1 MKSIRLFPLL
11 SILLIALSAGCSNDT
26 DSPRKDDE
34 PAAPAFDLTV
44 RNITRTSA
52 NITIKPQDKQMS
64 YISFVAQQEF
74 LDENGLDTDEA
85 LFDYDMEQIANY
97 IHNFGGDLSDFLL
110 TGDLIDWAY
119 TDATGSTDYVAYVY
133 GIDPLTEERLTDI
146 CYCEFRTPDLEMVE
160 ASFGVEAKAYGPI
173 VELTITPEG
182 YHGPY
187 YFTLIEASALEPEAS
202 LFDVC
207 HDHFAEVVSYYQAVY
222 YYTLDDVLQSVCS
235 RGTGRFRLELKPGTD
250 YIACAYAVNDQAE
263 VCSEPSS
270 AEVTTGTVVASDNE
284 IAIVVSN
291 ITATSAR
298 ITVKPSNEDTYAAGV
313 VKSSAIEG
321 MTDEQIME
329 YLAAANPST
338 LTGSFWQELQLES
351 QTEYTVYAFGYLA
364 GTVTTELFRNDF
376 KTLVAEEGT
385 ATFRLEYAYYDV
397 AEVAALYPEWEHYHE
412 SGYEVMLLATAIS
425 DSPEYYYTINDPSI
439 FEGASDDNVRNW
451 LMTYGLSNKTITL
464 FTWYDVTKFAGGF
477 AVDDNGNRGPLWR
490 DEIILSKEGVSDM
503 GSFVNPQSRSVRS
516 AAETDAAET
525 VPEILFFGQ
534 PAAGAGQKAPAC
546 TGGAPVDHR
555 PAPVE
560 LPEKRETRA
569 KSPGILQRMRREIA
583 VLSDP
588 HRPIPQGDRP
598 FCPTE
603 KRTFAPGKSAV
614 YV

>member
-1 MKSIRLFPLL
+1 M
-11 SILLIALSAGCSNDT
+11 
-26 DSPRKDDE
+26 
-34 PAAPAFDLTV
+34 
-44 RNITRTSA
+44 
-52 NITIKPQDKQMS
+52 
-64 YISFVAQQEF
+64 
-74 LDENGLDTDEA
+74 
-85 LFDYDMEQIANY
+85 
-97 IHNFGGDLSDFLL
+97 
-110 TGDLIDWAY
+110 
-119 TDATGSTDYVAYVY
+119 
-133 GIDPLTEERLTDI
+133 
-146 CYCEFRTPDLEMVE
+146 
-160 ASFGVEAKAYGPI
+160 
-173 VELTITPEG
+173 
-182 YHGPY
+182 
-187 YFTLIEASALEPEAS
+187 
-202 LFDVC
+202 
-207 HDHFAEVVSYYQAVY
+207 
-222 YYTLDDVLQSVCS
+222 LQSVCS
-235 RGTGRFRLELKPGTD
+235 RGTGRFRLELKPETD

-263 VCSEPSS
+263 VCSEPST

-329 YLAAANPST
+329 YLTAANPST
-338 LTGSFWQELQLES
+338 LTGPFWQELQLES

-397 AEVAALYPEWEHYHE
+397 AEVAALYPEWESYQE
-412 SGYEVMLLATAIS
+412 KYEVMLIATAIS

-451 LMTYGLSNKTITL
+451 LMDFGLSFKSSVF

-477 AVDDNGNRGPLWR
+477 AVDDNGNRGPLWKE
-490 DEIILSKEGVSDM
+490 EIILSKEGVSDM
-503 GSFVNPQSRSVRS
+503 GSFVNPQSRSVRC
-516 AAETDAAET
+516 AAVTDAAET

-555 PAPVE
+555 PVPVK

-569 KSPGILQRMRREIA
+569 KSPGILQRGCVGR
-583 VLSDP
+583 
-588 HRPIPQGDRP
+588 
-598 FCPTE
+598 
-603 KRTFAPGKSAV
+603 
-614 YV
+614 

>member
-52 NITIKPQDKQMS
+52 SITIKPQDKQMS
-64 YISFVAQQEF
+64 YISFVAQQNF
-74 LDENGLDTDEA
+74 LDENGLNTDEA

-97 IHNFGGDLSDFLL
+97 IYNFGGDLSDFLL

-187 YFTLIEASALEPEAS
+187 YFTLIEASALEPEAL

-207 HDHFAEVVSYYQAVY
+207 HDHFAGVVSYYQNTC

-235 RGTGRFRLELKPGTD
+235 RGTGRFRLELKPETD

-263 VCSEPSS
+263 VCSEPST

-298 ITVKPSNEDTYAAGV
+298 ITVKPSNEDTYVAGV

-329 YLAAANPST
+329 YVIAANPST
-338 LTGSFWQELQLES
+338 LTGPFWQELQLES

-397 AEVAALYPEWEHYHE
+397 AEVAALYPEWESYQE
-412 SGYEVMLLATAIS
+412 KYEVMLIATAIS

-451 LMTYGLSNKTITL
+451 LMDFGLSFKSSVF

-477 AVDDNGNRGPLWR
+477 AVDDNGNRGPLWKE
-490 DEIILSKEGVSDM
+490 EIILSKDGVSDM
-503 GSFVNPQSRSVRS
+503 GSFVNPQSRSVRC
-516 AAETDAAET
+516 AAETDADAT

-555 PAPVE
+555 PHPSSCPKSGKRAPS
-560 LPEKRETRA
+560 PRA
-569 KSPGILQRMRREIA
+569 S
-583 VLSDP
+583 SS
-588 HRPIPQGDRP
+588 GDASGDS
-598 FCPTE
+598 
-603 KRTFAPGKSAV
+603 RTFRSAQADSQRCGIKV
-614 YV
+614 M

>member
-1 MKSIRLFPLL
+1 MKSKRLFPLL

-34 PAAPAFDLTV
+34 PTAPAFDLSV

-52 NITIKPQDKQMS
+52 SITIKPQDKQMS
-64 YISFVAQQEF
+64 YISFVAKQEF

-85 LFDYDMEQIANY
+85 LFDSDMEYIANY
-97 IHNFGGDLSDFLL
+97 ISDYGGDLSDFLL

-119 TDATGSTDYVAYVY
+119 TDVTGSTDYVVYVY

-146 CYCEFRTPDLEMVE
+146 CYCEFRSPDLEMVE

-207 HDHFAEVVSYYQAVY
+207 HDYFAEVVSYYQTVC

-235 RGTGRFRLELKPGTD
+235 RGTGRFRLEDLKPETD
-250 YIACAYAVNDQAE
+250 YIVCAYAVNDQAE
-263 VCSEPSS
+263 VCSEPST

-329 YLAAANPST
+329 YLTASNPST
-338 LTGSFWQELQLES
+338 ITGPFWQELQLES

-397 AEVAALYPEWEHYHE
+397 AEVAALYPEWEQYHE
-412 SGYEVMLLATAIS
+412 SGYEVMFIATAIS

-439 FEGASDDNVRNW
+439 FEGASDDYVRNW
-451 LMTYGLSNKTITL
+451 LLNFGISGKRMIF
-464 FTWYDVTKFAGGF
+464 FTWYDFKKLACGF
-477 AVDDNGNRGPLWR
+477 AVDDNGNRGPLWK
-490 DEIILSKEGVSDM
+490 DEIPFSKDGASDM
-503 GSFVNPQSRSVRS
+503 GSFVNPQSRSVRC
-516 AAETDAAET
+516 AAETDADAT

-569 KSPGILQRMRREIA
+569 KSPGILQRGCVGR
-583 VLSDP
+583 
-588 HRPIPQGDRP
+588 
-598 FCPTE
+598 
-603 KRTFAPGKSAV
+603 
-614 YV
+614 

>member
-34 PAAPAFDLTV
+34 PAAPAFDLSV

-64 YISFVAQQEF
+64 YISFVAQQNF
-74 LDENGLDTDEA
+74 LDENGLNTDEA

-97 IHNFGGDLSDFLL
+97 IYNFGGDLSDFLL

-187 YFTLIEASALEPEAS
+187 YFTLIEASALDPEAS

-207 HDHFAEVVSYYQAVY
+207 RDHFAGVVSYYQNTC

-235 RGTGRFRLELKPGTD
+235 RGTGRFRLELKPETD

-263 VCSEPSS
+263 VCSEPST

-329 YLAAANPST
+329 YLTAANPST
-338 LTGSFWQELQLES
+338 LTGPFWQELQLES

-397 AEVAALYPEWEHYHE
+397 AEVAALYPEWESYQE
-412 SGYEVMLLATAIS
+412 KYEVMLIATAIS

-451 LMTYGLSNKTITL
+451 LMDFGLSFKSSVF

-477 AVDDNGNRGPLWR
+477 AVDDNGNRGPLWKE
-490 DEIILSKEGVSDM
+490 EIILSKEGVSDM
-503 GSFVNPQSRSVRS
+503 GSFVNPQSRSVRC
-516 AAETDAAET
+516 AAVTDAAET

-555 PAPVE
+555 PVPVK
-560 LPEKRETRA
+560 LPEKRQTRA
-569 KSPGILQRMRREIA
+569 KSPGILQRGCVGR
-583 VLSDP
+583 
-588 HRPIPQGDRP
+588 
-598 FCPTE
+598 
-603 KRTFAPGKSAV
+603 
-614 YV
+614 